1 MKVIELENCINV
13 RDICYGNI
21 IPNKLIRSSS
31 LDKIS
36 KKDFKKLYEEL
47 ELDKFYE
54 LVANTPNNI
63 SIYEVLEMSYSYQ
76 IYLNKCLKNNNPDI
90 SKEELLE
97 YNKKLEEFILNPNI
111 NIFSNIG
118 ILEEKDIPL
127 IIMDKYKL
135 LGVNISSED
144 IENNLDGIYNNIN
157 KIIINYNIKNNGINK
172 EDILFA
178 YEVKNIVS

>member
-1 MKVIELENCINV
+1 
-13 RDICYGNI
+13 
-21 IPNKLIRSSS
+21 
-31 LDKIS
+31 
-36 KKDFKKLYEEL
+36 
-47 ELDKFYE
+47 
-54 LVANTPNNI
+54 
-63 SIYEVLEMSYSYQ
+63 MSYSYQ

-111 NIFSNIG
+111 NIFSNIS